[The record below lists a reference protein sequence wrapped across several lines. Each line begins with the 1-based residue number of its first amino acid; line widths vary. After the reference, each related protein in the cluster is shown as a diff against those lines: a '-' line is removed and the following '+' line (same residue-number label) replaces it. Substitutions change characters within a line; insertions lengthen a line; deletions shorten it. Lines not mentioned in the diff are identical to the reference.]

1 MNELKTVSMAMRKY
15 QDSANEDSFELDAPA
30 FEERRRNR
38 RTERRM
44 AKRAARQ
51 LVKIA
56 ARPRLNRGGDY
67 GDEHAG

>member
-1 MNELKTVSMAMRKY
+1 MNELKTVSMEMRMH
-15 QDSANEDSFELDAPA
+15 QDSANEDSFELDAPE
-30 FEERRRNR
+30 FEERRRDR

-56 ARPRLNRGGDY
+56 ARPRLDRGGDY
-67 GDEHAG
+67 DDEQAG